1 MANPQATQQWE
12 SVTLPPRL
20 PLVIIQSNR
29 DGTLN
34 KDARLVNCYLEATQE
49 GEANIFKRPGIT
61 QTSVVS
67 ANEVGNGVFFWNG
80 DVYSVFGS
88 VFYRNGAVVSGVDNT
103 GGVYRF
109 ISILGATPKLVFSN
123 GKKAYA
129 YDTGGGL
136 SSDLH
141 TIDADYPTTT
151 VKGLAY
157 LNGPVYV
164 MQPEAVIWGSAIN
177 SVSVAGDWDPLN
189 YLRAQIEPDGGV
201 FLAKQLVYVVALK
214 KWTIEYFFDAGQPTG
229 SPLQSVQGMKVNYGC
244 ASADS
249 VRAINDVLFFLS
261 TDQNASLQVSQL
273 DKGAHSVVST
283 PAVDRL
289 LCDINTSVVFSWT
302 FKINGHSFY
311 VLTFKQ
317 SNLTLV
323 YDVNQQLWY
332 QWTTSSGN
340 YLPFVDCTYDASGE
354 HVLQHETNG
363 ALYTISST
371 DYKDD
376 SNPIVVDIITPSF
389 DAQTFRRKHLNML
402 KFVGDRVPG
411 SVLQVRKTDDDYQTW
426 SNFRRVDLNL
436 KVPKLVNCG
445 TFVRRAYHLRH
456 TANTPFRIRALDAQY
471 DVGTL

>member
-29 DGTLN
+29 DGTIN

-88 VFYRNGAVVSGVDNT
+88 VFYRNGTAVSGVDNT

-109 ISILGATPKLVFSN
+109 ISILGATPKLVFGN

-129 YDTGGGL
+129 YDTVGGL

-214 KWTIEYFFDAGQPTG
+214 KWTVEYFFDAGQPTG

-273 DKGAHSVVST
+273 DRGAHSVVST

-317 SNLTLV
+317 I
-323 YDVNQQLWY
+323 
-332 QWTTSSGN
+332 GR
-340 YLPFVDCTYDASGE
+340 A
-354 HVLQHETNG
+354 HV
-363 ALYTISST
+363 
-371 DYKDD
+371 
-376 SNPIVVDIITPSF
+376 
-389 DAQTFRRKHLNML
+389 
-402 KFVGDRVPG
+402 
-411 SVLQVRKTDDDYQTW
+411 
-426 SNFRRVDLNL
+426 
-436 KVPKLVNCG
+436 
-445 TFVRRAYHLRH
+445 
-456 TANTPFRIRALDAQY
+456 
-471 DVGTL
+471 